1 MSAPGR
7 WSIADS
13 VRLVA
18 VALLLAQGAIHLQQY
33 EGPISAVP
41 TINTLFVLNAVGA
54 AVIALVLAGSRRLGA
69 QLAAFAG
76 FGLTLSALV
85 ALAITRSGT
94 LFQYPEPALRDAVV
108 LAAVVELAVVL
119 ALAAFLL
126 IRRREAA
133 RARS

>member
-54 AVIALVLAGSRRLGA
+54 SSR
-69 QLAAFAG
+69 
-76 FGLTLSALV
+76 SC
-85 ALAITRSGT
+85 S
-94 LFQYPEPALRDAVV
+94 P
-108 LAAVVELAVVL
+108 
-119 ALAAFLL
+119 
-126 IRRREAA
+126 A
-133 RARS
+133 RAGWAHSSPRSRASG